1 MSRLSNSRKKDLSL
15 SARRLNE
22 IIELG
27 ETDTVEFK
35 RRFSDFEK
43 IAKEIIAFANTRGG
57 LLLIGVDDDGTIVGV
72 DSEKHEIELINT
84 TAEFY
89 CDPAVNVDIEVVEV
103 EELDVVVV
111 SVSES
116 DAKPHFLVPNGG
128 NNKNN
133 GNSQHAPGKGDR
145 NRKQEEPARNAYI
158 RQNDRSVIAS
168 KEVVRVL
175 ASSRPDAPPLQ
186 IHIGK
191 IELALF
197 DYLEKQRRITLR
209 EFRHLVN
216 ISERRASRT
225 LVGLVRAG
233 LIRIFTD
240 EGEDYYTLA

>member
-1 MSRLSNSRKKDLSL
+1 MPRLTNSGKKNRPF
-15 SARRLNE
+15 SARKLSQ

-27 ETDTVEFK
+27 ETDSVEFK

-84 TAEFY
+84 AAEFY
-89 CDPAVNVDIEVVEV
+89 CDPAIDVDIEVVEV
-103 EELDVVVV
+103 EGEDVVVV
-111 SVSES
+111 SVAES
-116 DAKPHFLVPNGG
+116 DAKPHFLITQEE
-128 NNKNN
+128 N
-133 GNSQHAPGKGDR
+133 GNRERGKGGR
-145 NRKQEEPARNAYI
+145 GEKPSPSAARNAYI

-186 IHIGK
+186 LHIGK
-191 IELALF
+191 IERALF
-197 DYLEKQRRITLR
+197 DYLEKQPRITLR

-225 LVGLVRAG
+225 LVALVRAG